1 MIHKSYKPG
10 PRDKFIVVTTNTL
23 NDCINIPLVNK
34 PTKMKNRVGYWR
46 IKNEKRV

>member
-1 MIHKSYKPG
+1 MIHKSYAPG
-10 PRDKFIVVTTNTL
+10 PRDKFIVVNTNTL
-23 NDCINIPLVNK
+23 NDVVNIPMGIK